1 MTPLIPGDAQEAG
14 PLREDAAAE
23 GEAEPMGGVE
33 PADDARV
40 PLDQPPPGPELVGE
54 LQRHQGGTRQESV
67 QKEIVLKTNVLMW
80 PCLIWVVSSMSK
92 YLHYHRVECQPFNIG
107 CLWV

>member
-23 GEAEPMGGVE
+23 GEAKPMGGVE

-80 PCLIWVVSSMSK
+80 PCLIWVV
-92 YLHYHRVECQPFNIG
+92 R
-107 CLWV
+107 